1 MTPSIVAL
9 LGFAAVTLLLP
20 LLVVLH
26 RSFEILTGKNPA
38 NAWGRD
44 KDTPRPPA
52 VLRMEHAHANYIEN
66 LVVFAAIVLGALA
79 AGKGAVT
86 DPLAMYV
93 LYARIGQ
100 TGTHLIST
108 SVLAV
113 LIRATFYAIQLGL
126 MGYML
131 FALLTG

>member
-1 MTPSIVAL
+1 MTPSICAL
-9 LGFAAVTLLLP
+9 LGFAAVTLILP
-20 LLVVLH
+20 LLVVGH

-44 KDTPRPPA
+44 KTTARPPV
-52 VLRMEHAHANYIEN
+52 VLRMEHAHANCVEN
-66 LVVFAAIVLGALA
+66 LVPFAAIVLGAFA

-86 DPLAMYV
+86 DPLALYV

-100 TGTHLIST
+100 SATHLVST

-113 LIRATFYAIQLGL
+113 LVRATFYAIQMGL
-126 MGYML
+126 MVWML
-131 FALLTG
+131 VALLTG